1 MWNDCN
7 QSVLGCRRFESEWK
21 CCVNLKGVIA
31 KRVYSLRQAK
41 MLTVVVVPHKQADY
55 QMLSGCILPE
65 RKPQA
70 VKLLFRK
77 SSRLLSGLRVLS
89 CL

>member
-1 MWNDCN
+1 M
-7 QSVLGCRRFESEWK
+7 
-21 CCVNLKGVIA
+21 NLKGVIA

-41 MLTVVVVPHKQADY
+41 MLTVAVVPHKQADY

-70 VKLLFRK
+70 VKLLFCSPQYSDRYPHVWAV
-77 SSRLLSGLRVLS
+77 SAPQDAPSFELQVDLANFA
-89 CL
+89 